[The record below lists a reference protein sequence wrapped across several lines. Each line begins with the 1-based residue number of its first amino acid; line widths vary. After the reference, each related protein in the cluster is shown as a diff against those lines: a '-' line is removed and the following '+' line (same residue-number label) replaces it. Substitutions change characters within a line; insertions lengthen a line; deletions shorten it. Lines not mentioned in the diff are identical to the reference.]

1 MVVLFLSGNCLSS
14 LYSAPVFRR
23 GWLCGQNAR
32 NYVFLWPGKAARDF
46 RAEIGSRW
54 TSAKRESYGWRK
66 QRCTGVREQRKSSA
80 NAARPK
86 KANFDGRLHA
96 HLQAQTHRMTSIAPQ
111 RTNTPPDALPPDLL
125 RLLATM
131 PDLAVAL
138 SGGLDSRFLT
148 HAALLA
154 GCCVTALHITGP
166 HMPPR
171 ETEEARRWATA
182 RGATFTAVPLDPL
195 TIPAIAAGDRDRCY
209 HCKHAAFTALLA
221 KTAPLPL
228 CDGTNADDLTAHRPG
243 LRALRELAV
252 RSPLAEAGLSKTDI
266 RTLAARTG
274 MDRPDQA
281 ARPCLLTRLAYGM
294 PPHAAI
300 LARLAAA
307 EGELEDL
314 GLWDFR
320 LRLAPNSPPRLQLG
334 PAHAALSPARRDA
347 LRPVLARHGFGDAA
361 IDADGPVS
369 GYFDR

>member
-1 MVVLFLSGNCLSS
+1 MTTTHTPRPDTDLS
-14 LYSAPVFRR
+14 
-23 GWLCGQNAR
+23 
-32 NYVFLWPGKAARDF
+32 
-46 RAEIGSRW
+46 
-54 TSAKRESYGWRK
+54 
-66 QRCTGVREQRKSSA
+66 
-80 NAARPK
+80 
-86 KANFDGRLHA
+86 
-96 HLQAQTHRMTSIAPQ
+96 
-111 RTNTPPDALPPDLL
+111 ALPHIL
-125 RLLATM
+125 RDMLAAM
-131 PDLAVAL
+131 PELAVAL

-154 GCCVTALHITGP
+154 GCRVTALHITGP

-171 ETEEARRWATA
+171 ETAEARHWATS
-182 RGATFTAVPLDPL
+182 RGAAFITVALDPL

-221 KTAPLPL
+221 QAAPLPL

-252 RSPLAEAGLSKTDI
+252 RSPLAEAGLSKADI
-266 RTLAARTG
+266 RALAARTG

-294 PPHAAI
+294 RPDAAT

-320 LRLAPNSPPRLQLG
+320 LRLAPDAPPRLQIG
-334 PAHAALSPARRDA
+334 PAHAERVEPADAARRHDL
-347 LRPVLARHGFGDAA
+347 LRVLARHGFGDAA
-361 IDADGPVS
+361 IDTGGPVS